1 MQEQIRQAIIDL
13 VLLSQTLSSSERGR
27 ILETVDR
34 FRSIVDED
42 DYAISLYEKLS
53 SETNARRRRA
63 DEVCTASHLVPGSP
77 AKARRGN
84 R

>member
-1 MQEQIRQAIIDL
+1 MQDQIRRVIVDL
-13 VLLSQTLSSSERGR
+13 ILLSQTLSNSERIR
-27 ILETVDR
+27 VLEMVER

-53 SETNARRRRA
+53 SETNARQRRA
-63 DEVCTASHLVPGSP
+63 DEVCKASHLVPGSP